1 MSLKDYFNNKQPI
14 QQIIS
19 SASANDIGL
28 EVESAEAIEEEVK
41 NKNRFEPHVDFSK
54 PENFARFGSAEQY
67 YVESIKRIYKT
78 YPYDGSLKEK
88 TQWHNSSSFFDKYIF
103 DTVYPKTTG
112 YAIFSP
118 DGWGSQAS
126 SVDEGYGE
134 PSTKE
139 YILIKGGPNADPDNT
154 RLQDIFPSVNGKAN
168 VYDFSENRESNLKIG
183 GEDGNTVEF
192 WLYKNPFDVTKTKK
206 EVVFDLW
213 TTGTLTSSTDY
224 GRLTIELSGHGV
236 ATAADTSPFY
246 VTYQSGT
253 YGFASASIGKNL
265 TTASVADNSWH
276 HYAFTFQQTGSGAD
290 DGQTAARLYIDGA
303 LNDEITTGTSASYVS
318 GNLHATIGS
327 LFWAPSGSNIS
338 LPASGFLG
346 FGKLSGSI
354 DEFRFWKKT
363 RNPKEIGRYWF
374 TEVHGGTNTDGSN
387 TQLGVYYKFNE
398 GITATSS
405 IDSIAL
411 DYSGRL
417 SSGSWTGYTSTSRNT
432 GSAIVSAS
440 AANHENLDP
449 IVYYY
454 HPAVSGALDTYSK
467 SGRIY
472 DYANNASIYNGI
484 PEWIRSEDQESG
496 QHLLKL
502 TQIMSSYFD
511 SLALQAKALPSLKN
525 ASYTPFSA
533 SYETT
538 SSVSTGS
545 HSYKP
550 LPFANRLVESM
561 GLMTSEI
568 FIDADVISQF
578 AARDEKIIFKDKI
591 YNTKNL
597 IYQNLYNN
605 LVHLYK
611 SKGTEKAFRNAI
623 RCYGVDDELIKV
635 NVYANNITYELKD
648 GYNHTIRKKNY
659 IDFNHGSRF
668 AATVFQQTAS
678 SNSNSVSF
686 ISGSEELLSGTAITL
701 EAEVIFPEQFKG
713 ANATDG
719 DYTYFP
725 SLSSSLFGFHT
736 AISNKASAQSA
747 QNDTTWARGAAA
759 AAEDALKITGGT
771 VQHNDAFTVLVPA
784 SAGGL
789 AGDVTVTVMART
801 SMGSTP
807 SANQIHWYLD
817 PASDAA
823 KIANLKLAINGT
835 SDTSKVKFGSGITNG
850 TTVGIKGLTASD
862 GVTTTDSYA
871 SLTAD
876 NTGPA
881 GNNIAIADTVGTV
894 LVNES
899 ALTSGKLA
907 GGSTPDMPI
916 EVHSVRDDYN
926 SENVY
931 FRCTSS
937 LLQVNLTSSVFYD
950 VYDDEK
956 WNFAVRI
963 RPSTFPMADKVSG
976 SIDRYVHGSGT
987 VEFCGYNATQNY
999 IKNQFSVTQS
1009 VLLGNKINHLVG
1021 SPKRV
1026 YAGAQRTNFTGTVKQ
1041 LTDVKISSV
1050 RYWFD
1055 YLSDETIMAHAKDA
1069 TNVGVLS
1076 PYQHAYLMTGS
1087 NQLLNHFIPRID
1099 TLALNWDFAKITGSN
1114 SDGEFVVDDASSG
1127 STAATGQY
1135 GDIGNLFKIQHT
1147 ATGYGF
1153 PASNAKVVDR
1163 NFVPVAKQRLPE
1175 SVASSDMIEIRSQD
1189 DINFTRET
1197 RPITHFISVEKSM
1210 YQTISEEM
1218 LKMFAT
1224 IKDFNSLIG
1233 EPVNRYR
1240 PTYKRMDKLRQLFFE
1255 RVEEVSD
1262 LDRYIDFYKWLDSS
1276 IDMLIEQ
1283 FFPMSADATD
1293 SVRNMV
1299 ESHVLERNKYWT
1311 KFPTLDSKQSDPE
1324 AHLLGINELLYPWKE
1339 GHAPP
1344 ESQTAAAEDALKITL
1359 GTVYHNDAFTVLV
1372 PENAGGLAGGVTVT
1386 VMART
1391 SMGSTPSANQIH
1403 WYLDPSGDTAK
1414 IANLKL
1420 AINGTSDTSKVKFG
1434 SGVTNGTTV
1443 GIKGLTAYDGV
1454 TTTDSYA
1461 SLTADIP
1468 GDAGNN
1474 IAITDT
1480 VGTVLVNESALTS
1493 GKLAG
1498 GVGVGPVTQ
1507 ADNCLWWKDRAVR
1520 TDNIAGLS
1528 SSVNNVDEDRETI
1541 RRITTTSR
1549 ASGSGASYVIRNLT
1563 KPFKISI
1570 NHNLIIHGGHNYPSV
1585 KNYEFYKAWLATG
1598 SNNYFE
1604 ISSSYFVNRY
1614 CSDDEA
1620 ITKIKKVEQSYTVKT
1635 PDGFVGKGDV
1645 ITPFSL
1651 YSSSVGTGSV
1661 ENHITNILHDGYG
1674 HSAEVP
1680 MQGPFT
1686 EKHVGGMPHRHV
1698 FFPTSSITPNDPLR
1712 SEAWKVELKNYS
1724 DVGNPTQIRFVEV
1737 DAHRPKSY
1745 ISRDGL
1751 AKRPVNIRNILQ
1763 QTGSN
1768 EHLATIIGN
1777 YEKNY
1782 QILQTSGRRDNPRY
1796 FVETNGILSATAE
1809 TSIFSGVIDYALP
1822 DRGRHSSIIVEKF
1835 SAPGGPEVMS
1845 RGFLDPVA
1853 EEFSVYNNLNNRNLA
1868 VRQPLQTV
1876 LTRHMGKFGYDSLI
1890 GNPFAAT
1897 PVLSASYHKIPRNAA
1912 YKIVYSG
1919 ALGTDRI
1926 GTASSYDNW
1935 YVQRP
1940 IPRSDL
1946 QYQWITA
1953 SILYVTGVTVDPI
1966 QVKRL
1971 DGNAELLTSS
1981 VAFGYQKSNY
1991 TRVSSSYYGTW
2002 DASTDIMF
2010 ASASDFGSYR
2020 LSNHRRFG
2028 NTYHQKSSNEFMP
2041 TDFVGLNYHIVEP
2054 ITESLNHLGYP
2065 IDQLAPQGQLRTI
2078 GIAVADP
2085 IQQAFYAATPIPT
2098 EGSSSLFNALML
2110 NRNGPYHYP
2119 SWKQIRTGEHPVAR
2133 HQRNNNLLDFVV
2145 DRPQEVFVDPLYPD
2159 NWTNPI
2165 GEEPSGHPSNPY
2177 AVGVGELNQSAQST
2191 NKKESYKSVFED
2203 KRVKYKITPVT
2214 NKYKPVTHHL
2224 EQKSYEQQKMVQV
2237 SLRHTYGNN
2246 LNYWPISGGVLDF
2259 QLGIKRDPDQV
2270 LYDEITDE
2278 VKTFFYAPSPFAG
2291 GGIAPVQLQYGTK
2304 GSSRLKNLS
2313 YREVIFPRE
2322 EHAYLGK
2329 VRGRQHYTES
2339 SGYGSES
2346 YDRTHGEHRTFWRT
2360 NRVDRLRTDGNT
2372 SSAGTARNGALNSM
2386 GIPIIGVRSTEKPI
2400 GHISYGPLS
2409 LDPYQGPSTTANG
2422 GGGRVLVPSYL
2433 SIWPL
2438 DSSPTGSETGELYSN
2453 PYLWMSASNNSD
2465 LATYAKNDTSPT
2477 ASQTFFWPSLY
2488 RHNTIFAPWGIAEP
2502 YWGTLP
2508 AETTQIVAT
2517 KWQSPTAHLSGAL
2530 FKPQYSASTLSTKS
2544 PMFDSYDDWAV
2555 DVRAMGQGYS
2565 IVPEFRISDHME
2577 YYIDNSFKP
2586 VINNKFLSLDGGVFT
2601 SSADTE
2607 DGDSINSFYRTY
2619 SHSDFLKFVDIIKDD
2634 YIGSPESPETNK
2646 GVHGSF
2652 TLRCKAIKK
2661 LLPYNGF
2668 YPVNRCIQ
2676 LGSLFSQSY
2685 APHLELMDDD
2695 GEDSALII
2703 HEYERLQ
2710 SVLQPLYAPGI
2721 MYNTIKSAIAVDWPG
2736 YTGSTAFVGGA
2747 ARYRQL
2753 RAGHLAQNQ
2762 TSQYHNIRYPF
2773 ETIIEPH
2780 DYFPSVG
2787 QNVANN
2793 DTAQQKKIFLTQ
2805 PPHHLTSTVRA
2816 PEKYTLYTG
2825 DFEPNYSMA
2834 ANNFFGEIPRFFLE
2848 DGKFQSFKS
2857 KTGLFELLSGTTY
2870 FMDVTLNKSQKTD
2883 RQEDL
2888 IIYEGPDFAF
2898 TASTDAL
2905 RGWAQTELAPRE
2917 YFSPYPSGSAR
2928 GMHYGPSCQTY
2939 SHYTDSPSRANEQFE
2954 GGQDPS
2960 YAPYTPPYFYGK
2972 SVARVQFSPHKH
2984 QDLLSA
2990 RDLGSNHG
2998 EYGSFTIDEIING
3011 ARTETIYDPNDQE
3024 SWALNKSHG
3033 SIEHD
3038 GDTTAGAIAPVP
3050 HSDSLAYKSRM
3061 RIDAS
3066 IKLFGKIFEPEI
3078 TWEPEVSPQG
3088 AQWAPQGVSKWKPGG
3103 ITYKKS
3109 EGAYNSWVISPKFE
3123 TPVLNFS
3130 GNAEPYFTR
3139 GIWYG
3144 YGTEPKKG
3152 QGLYMKLRESH
3163 PHAVFKAMLGGAT
3176 SQEAATHGIGTAI
3189 STLTDGSGQTGSL
3202 LQVLGFK
3209 EESGDLT
3216 RKLGQVAN
3224 SKIISEA
3231 VVAVPYK
3238 PNQDFPFFPIT
3249 RKRINDALE
3258 GKGSRAAI
3266 DMVNK
3271 MQKYYFPPHMDF
3283 LTYDGKRIHPTP
3295 NSPFGDSVAPFAMYI
3310 FEFHH
3315 CLSKKDLTDIWQN
3328 LMPRIAE
3335 KAQKDESII
3344 THTRD
3349 DSHNFFNIGDITSDT
3364 RWMIF
3369 KVKQKA
3375 QQSYYDVTADTYDDS
3390 RFKFDIGQS
3399 KVKPKYS
3406 YNWPYDFFSLVELVQ
3421 IEAET
3426 TIKAPRK
3433 PGGN

>member
-28 EVESAEAIEEEVK
+28 EVESAEAIEEEIK

-67 YVESIKRIYKT
+67 YAESIKRIYKT

-88 TQWHNSSSFFDKYIF
+88 TQWRNSSSFFDKYIY

-154 RLQDIFPSVNGKAN
+154 KLQDIFPSSNGKAN
-168 VYDFSENRESNLKIG
+168 IYDFSENRESNLKIG
-183 GEDGNTVEF
+183 GEDGNTIEF

-246 VTYQSGT
+246 VTYMSGT
-253 YGFASASIGKNL
+253 YGFTSASIGKSL
-265 TTASVADNSWH
+265 TTSSIVDSSWH

-290 DGQTAARLYIDGA
+290 DGQTVARLYIDGA
-303 LNDEITTGTSASYVS
+303 LNDEITTGTTASYVS

-354 DEFRFWKKT
+354 DEFRFWKKA
-363 RNPKEIGRYWF
+363 RNPKEIGRHWF

-449 IVYYY
+449 IVYYH

-472 DYANNASIYNGI
+472 DYTNNASIYNGI

-511 SLALQAKALPSLKN
+511 SLALQAKALPTLKN

-623 RCYGVDDELIKV
+623 RCYGIDDELIKV

-659 IDFNHGSRF
+659 IDFNHGARF

-736 AISNKASAQSA
+736 AISSKASAQSV
-747 QNDTTWARGAAA
+747 QTDTTWTRSGSATVTVVNNQAADYDNRTLVITNTA
-759 AAEDALKITGGT
+759 GTTKTYTFDGYSSFNASNVPTIGISGDSTTGIATNIKTAIEHANGHNGTISVSRDAL
-771 VQHNDAFTVLVPA
+771 VLTLNQQ
-784 SAGGL
+784 L
-789 AGDVTVTVMART
+789 AGD
-801 SMGSTP
+801 S
-807 SANQIHWYLD
+807 
-817 PASDAA
+817 
-823 KIANLKLAINGT
+823 
-835 SDTSKVKFGSGITNG
+835 
-850 TTVGIKGLTASD
+850 
-862 GVTTTDSYA
+862 
-871 SLTAD
+871 
-876 NTGPA
+876 
-881 GNNIAIADTVGTV
+881 GNNTITKTIADGQITV
-894 LVNES
+894 
-899 ALTSGKLA
+899 SGFA
-907 GGSTPDMPI
+907 GGISDKPI
-916 EVHSVRDDYN
+916 EIYAIRDDFN

-931 FRCTSS
+931 FQCTSS
-937 LLQVNLTSSVFYD
+937 LLQINLTSSVFYD

-976 SIDRYVHGSGT
+976 SADRYIHGSGT

-1135 GDIGNLFKIQHT
+1135 GDIGNLIKIQHT

-1283 FFPMSADATD
+1283 FFPMSSDATD
-1293 SVRNMV
+1293 SVRNMI

-1344 ESQTAAAEDALKITL
+1344 APSD
-1359 GTVYHNDAFTVLV
+1359 
-1372 PENAGGLAGGVTVT
+1372 GGSATVT
-1386 VMART
+1386 VVNNQAADYDNRT
-1391 SMGSTPSANQIH
+1391 LVITNTAGTTKTYTFDGYSSFNASNVPTIGI
-1403 WYLDPSGDTAK
+1403 SGDSTTGIATNIKTA
-1414 IANLKL
+1414 IEHANGH
-1420 AINGTSDTSKVKFG
+1420 NGTISVSRDALV
-1434 SGVTNGTTV
+1434 
-1443 GIKGLTAYDGV
+1443 LTLNQQLAG
-1454 TTTDSYA
+1454 DS
-1461 SLTADIP
+1461 
-1468 GDAGNN
+1468 GNN
-1474 IAITDT
+1474 TITKTIADGQIT
-1480 VGTVLVNESALTS
+1480 VS
-1493 GKLAG
+1493 GFAG
-1498 GVGVGPVTQ
+1498 GRGTAVTQ

-1570 NHNLIIHGGHNYPSV
+1570 NHDLIIHGGHNYPSV

-1598 SNNYFE
+1598 SSNYFE
-1604 ISSSYFVNRY
+1604 ITSSDFVNRY

-1661 ENHITNILHDGYG
+1661 EDHITNILHDGYG

-1686 EKHVGGMPHRHV
+1686 EKYVGGMPHRHV

-1782 QILQTSGRRDNPRY
+1782 QVVQTSGRSVNPRY
-1796 FVETNGILSATAE
+1796 FVETNGLLSATVE

-1853 EEFSVYNNLNNRNLA
+1853 EEFSVYNNLNNRNLV
-1868 VRQPLQTV
+1868 VRQPLQAV

-2002 DASTDIMF
+2002 DASTDLVF
-2010 ASASDFGSYR
+2010 ASASDYGSRRDGATREFGS
-2020 LSNHRRFG
+2020 
-2028 NTYHQKSSNEFMP
+2028 TYHQRSSNEFMP

-2078 GIAVADP
+2078 GIAAGEFITDGP
-2085 IQQAFYAATPIPT
+2085 STNPATPTPQ
-2098 EGSSSLFNALML
+2098 EGTSSLFNALIL

-2177 AVGVGELNQSAQST
+2177 AVGIGELNQSSS
-2191 NKKESYKSVFED
+2191 NKESYKSVFED

-2214 NKYKPVTHHL
+2214 NKYKPMTHHL

-2278 VKTFFYAPSPFAG
+2278 VKTFFYAPSPGAG
-2291 GGIAPVQLQYGTK
+2291 GGIGPLKLQYGTK

-2346 YDRTHGEHRTFWRT
+2346 YDRTHGEHRTFWRA
-2360 NRVDRLRTDGNT
+2360 NRADRRRTDVSTNSPGHGNAPP
-2372 SSAGTARNGALNSM
+2372 SGAINSM
-2386 GIPIIGVRSTEKPI
+2386 GTRIDEQILTNWTIAQIFGVGTDHTPDAKLAAHPACLRSNARREW
-2400 GHISYGPLS
+2400 
-2409 LDPYQGPSTTANG
+2409 N
-2422 GGGRVLVPSYL
+2422 PSYL
-2433 SIWPL
+2433 SMWPL
-2438 DSSPTGSETGELYSN
+2438 DTQESGSDDHKYKGSGFLCGELYSN
-2453 PYLWMSASNNSD
+2453 PYMTMTGSN
-2465 LATYAKNDTSPT
+2465 YAAAQSSLGGTMTHIPT
-2477 ASQTFFWPSLY
+2477 ASQTFFFPNFWI
-2488 RHNTIFAPWGIAEP
+2488 HNRVYNSWGLDEP
-2502 YWGTLP
+2502 YHCTIG
-2508 AETTQIVAT
+2508 EVQMVA
-2517 KWQSPTAHLSGAL
+2517 SMDIGADPDTAVSGAM
-2530 FKPQYSASTLSTKS
+2530 FKPQYSASAYSGKT
-2544 PMFDSYDDWAV
+2544 PMFDSYDDWAA

-2685 APHLELMDDD
+2685 APHLNVID
-2695 GEDSALII
+2695 GDTYVHKNEQI
-2703 HEYERLQ
+2703 Q
-2710 SVLQPLYAPGI
+2710 SILQPTFAPGI

-2736 YTGSTAFVGGA
+2736 YTGSMPSAKGFARAAWLTQTASA
-2747 ARYRQL
+2747 AE
-2753 RAGHLAQNQ
+2753 
-2762 TSQYHNIRYPF
+2762 TEVYHNVRYPF

-2780 DYFPSVG
+2780 KYFPDVG
-2787 QNVANN
+2787 D
-2793 DTAQQKKIFLTQ
+2793 DTAETKGTLDKRIIMIS
-2805 PPHHLTSTVRA
+2805 PPFEKTGSAIT
-2816 PEKYTLYTG
+2816 PKYTLYSG
-2825 DFEPNYSMA
+2825 EYKSNYSMA

-2870 FMDVTLNKSQKTD
+2870 FMDVTLNKSQKSD

-2898 TASTDAL
+2898 TASHYDPIYDEEFDTAQFL
-2905 RGWAQTELAPRE
+2905 GWNSA
-2917 YFSPYPSGSAR
+2917 FPSGSAR
-2928 GMHYGPSCQTY
+2928 GIHFGPPCQVSNLSLY
-2939 SHYTDSPSRANEQFE
+2939 RAMNW
-2954 GGQDPS
+2954 QDPGF
-2960 YAPYTPPYFYGK
+2960 APYTPPYFYGK

-2990 RDLGSNHG
+2990 RDLGAKHG

-3011 ARTETIYDPNDQE
+3011 ARTETIYDPNDSE
-3024 SWALNKSHG
+3024 AWNLLKNYGAVHP
-3033 SIEHD
+3033 D
-3038 GDTTAGAIAPVP
+3038 GNETAGKRRLYGNVADAAQEDRSLLGGSNAERAYLGRTG
-3050 HSDSLAYKSRM
+3050 HESLAYKSRM
-3061 RIDAS
+3061 RLDAS

-3088 AQWAPQGVSKWKPGG
+3088 VPKWKPGG

-3130 GNAEPYFTR
+3130 GNHEPFLTR
-3139 GIWYG
+3139 GMWYG

-3163 PHAVFKAMLGGAT
+3163 PHAVFKAMFGGAT

-3258 GKGSRAAI
+3258 GKGSRATI

-3283 LTYDGKRIHPTP
+3283 LTYDGKRIHPSP
-3295 NSPFGDSVAPFAMYI
+3295 NSPFGDSVQPFAMYI

-3315 CLSKKDLTDIWQN
+3315 CLSKKDLIDIWQN

-3344 THTRD
+3344 THTQD
-3349 DSHNFFNIGDITSDT
+3349 DSAGFFNIGDITSDT